1 MEQTVDTATCN
12 PAGSAVTLIDCD
24 VHNAPNSI
32 SDLLPFLSKRWQQYI
47 SDSGFDAP
55 PGPTYPKAFAR
66 AARRDAWPPDG
77 GLPGGNPDF
86 ARQQLLDSWGID
98 FAILNPLYNVAAV
111 HNIDFAVALMQA
123 VNNWT
128 AEIWLSHDPR
138 WRGSMVITPQDPAA
152 AAAEIRRL
160 GGDGRFVQVLLLV
173 RSEALYGK
181 RQFHPIFEAAGEI
194 GVPIGIHFGGGGH
207 PITPC
212 GWPSY
217 YLEDHTGMSLAFQA
231 QVTSLVVEGVFETF
245 PGARVTLIEGGFAWI
260 PPLMWRLD
268 KNYRALRDE
277 VPWLTQ
283 PPSEYIRQH
292 IRSTTQPIEEPPN
305 PRHLMDII
313 DMIGCDDFLMFA
325 TDYPH
330 WDFDAPDRAV
340 PAVVSGDL
348 RRRIMATNATDHYDF
363 ART

>member
-1 MEQTVDTATCN
+1 MEQTVDAVASDQ
-12 PAGSAVTLIDCD
+12 AGAAVTLIDCD

-32 SDLLPFLSKRWQQYI
+32 SELQPFLPKRWQQYI

-66 AARRDAWPPDG
+66 AARRDAWPPRG
-77 GLPGGNPDF
+77 GLPGGDPEF
-86 ARQQLLDSWGID
+86 ARQQLLDSWQID

-123 VNNWT
+123 VNDWT
-128 AEIWLSHDPR
+128 AETWLSHDSR
-138 WRGSMVITPQDPAA
+138 WRGSIVVTPQDPAA
-152 AAAEIRRL
+152 AAEEIRRQ
-160 GGDGRFVQVLLLV
+160 GRDGRFVQVLLLV

-181 RQFHPIFEAAGEI
+181 RQFHPIFEAACE
-194 GVPIGIHFGGGGH
+194 VDLPIGIHFGGGGH

-231 QVTSLVVEGVFETF
+231 QVTSLIIEGVFEKF
-245 PGARVTLIEGGFAWI
+245 SSARVTLIEGGFAWL
-260 PPLMWRLD
+260 PSLMWRLD
-268 KNYRALRDE
+268 KNFRALRDE
-277 VPWLTQ
+277 VPWLTR
-283 PPSEYIRQH
+283 PPSEYIREH
-292 IRSTTQPIEEPPN
+292 FRSTTQPIEEPPN
-305 PRHLMDII
+305 PRHLMDIL

-330 WDFDAPDRAV
+330 WDFDAPDRAL
-340 PAVVSGDL
+340 PAIVTGDL
-348 RRRIMATNATDHYDF
+348 RKRIMATNATAQYDF